1 MRTSEMKAKLQAL
14 FLPTHILVPSCRR
27 PNLRD
32 RCLQKASRT
41 RSGADGRDLCFL
53 VVDAKG
59 PPLAGSPYDRDLPY
73 VTHGNAL
80 PRRTLRRP
88 GPSWRSTRSPRST
101 RGGRRAGD
109 ESTCSPRSTPQTNT
123 RRRLN
128 YYSPALLRVYR
139 EREQSRRPRDPQLV
153 EVPVQHLRVR
163 EVVHLMHH
171 ALADLS

>member
-1 MRTSEMKAKLQAL
+1 MASSFLPRAPLASSLAQRLAGVLAVLPAAQLSYRCARADMQAKLQAL

-59 PPLAGSPYDRDLPY
+59 PPLAGSPYDRDLSY
-73 VTHGNAL
+73 GTHGNAL

-88 GPSWRSTRSPRST
+88 GPSRGSTTSPRST
-101 RGGRRAGD
+101 RGGRALATSRRARR
-109 ESTCSPRSTPQTNT
+109 EAHPLTRRTRTLPTSLRASPRA
-123 RRRLN
+123 RR
-128 YYSPALLRVYR
+128 
-139 EREQSRRPRDPQLV
+139 
-153 EVPVQHLRVR
+153 
-163 EVVHLMHH
+163 
-171 ALADLS
+171 